1 MIERPSDLLT
11 TMEALRSSEAK
22 RLFKAQIIKRDGGR
36 CKYCG
41 DTENLT
47 LDHVRP
53 KARGGQF
60 IASNLVTACRDCNRS
75 KASNPV
81 RDWLSN
87 QPFFSPSTLQSLP
100 L

>member
-1 MIERPSDLLT
+1 MIERPSDLLY

-22 RLFKAQIIKRDGGR
+22 RLFKAQIIERDGGR
-36 CKYCG
+36 CRYCG
-41 DTENLT
+41 DTDNLT

-53 KARGGQF
+53 KSRGGQYV
-60 IASNLVTACRDCNRS
+60 ASNLVTACRDCNRS

-81 RDWLSN
+81 LDWFIA
-87 QPFFSPSTLQSLP
+87 QPFFSPNTLQSLP